1 MAEQPPG
8 AYTPSAHTP
17 PPRQEQRYPGT
28 SPGMDPRPADE
39 MRGYE
44 GRGLL
49 AGRRALVTGG
59 DSGIGRA
66 VSVAFAKE
74 GADVAIAYLSE
85 QEDGDA
91 RHTADLVAAAGRR
104 CVTIRTDLAV
114 EANCDQAVRRCAD
127 ELGGLDILVNNVA
140 TQHPVNDLSELSS
153 EQWERTF
160 RVNIFSYFWTT
171 RAALDHLP
179 DGGSIINTASIN
191 GLRGNK
197 TLIDYSATKGG
208 VLALTYSLA
217 QSLQERGIRVNSV
230 APGPVWTP
238 LIPATFP
245 GERVETFG
253 QQVPMGRAA
262 QPDEIAPSYVFFAA
276 PQLSSYY
283 SGEVLAP
290 VGGETLPG

>member
-1 MAEQPPG
+1 MTQQPG
-8 AYTPSAHTP
+8 PSAQSP
-17 PPRQEQRYPGT
+17 PPQQQRYPGRSGQM
-28 SPGMDPRPADE
+28 SPQPADE
-39 MRGYE
+39 MRGYS

-49 AGRRALVTGG
+49 EGRRALVTGG

-66 VSVAFAKE
+66 VAVAFAKE

-85 QEDGDA
+85 QEDQDA
-91 RHTADLVAAAGRR
+91 RHTADLVEAAGRQ
-104 CVTIRTDLAV
+104 CVTIRGDLAS
-114 EANCDQAVRRCAD
+114 EDHCNRAVDRTAA

-140 TQHPVNDLSELSS
+140 TQSPVDDFAKLTSQ
-153 EQWERTF
+153 QWERTF
-160 RVNIFSYFWTT
+160 QVNIFSYFWTS
-171 RAALDHLP
+171 RAALDYLP
-179 DGGSIINTASIN
+179 DGGAIINTASVN

-197 TLIDYSATKGG
+197 TLIDYSATKGA

-217 QSLQERGIRVNSV
+217 QALQERGIRVNSV

-238 LIPATFP
+238 LIAATFP
-245 GERVETFG
+245 AERVQKFG

-290 VGGETLPG
+290 VGGETMPGA